1 MTNVRLVFD
10 PAPSSGPGVLQANGP
25 WALLRLIQEGRIQG
39 GGAAERF
46 TLSFTLGERSIT
58 YDIRASSTLNPLAST
73 VLQEFRCPVL

>member
-1 MTNVRLVFD
+1 
-10 PAPSSGPGVLQANGP
+10 VLQANGP
-25 WALLRLIQEGRIQG
+25 WALLRLFQQGQIQG

-46 TLSFTLGERSIT
+46 TLSFRSGERSIT